1 MAVNELELTYTPS
14 QLEIF
19 FSDSQAKYTIVTKGR
34 RFGATQGAEK
44 AFIEYALDGITP
56 LLWVDTI
63 NGNIDRYFERYFL
76 PDLKKIKD
84 VISWEWNTQK
94 RFLKIQDSIIDF
106 RSADNPESIEG
117 FGYKKIF
124 LNEAGIILK
133 DDYLYS
139 NAILPMLLD
148 FPDSQLIAAGVPK
161 GKHKKDGEEHKFY
174 QLYKNAKANK
184 KGYRLLEYTSYD
196 NPLISKDEIDALQ
209 LELSQMEAEQEI
221 YGKFVDFAGNNPF
234 AHQYKETKHES
245 PSAIFRPD
253 KQLIISIDFN
263 LNPFAVTFWHYWR
276 DNTGEH
282 IHCFDELEIS
292 NGSIPAMIDAIKL
305 RYPHHLHSARLT
317 GDSMGKNRS
326 IEQRDNSSLY
336 DNLLRGLGMT
346 QYQLQCK
353 HNPTHENS
361 REQVNNVLFKFNDFK
376 INPINCPNLCR
387 DMKNVQCDA
396 FGQILKKDRKDV
408 NQRADYLDTCRSV
421 VHNILA
427 DFK

>member
-1 MAVNELELTYTPS
+1 MLLWGGRGSSKSNFAAKKLIYSCLSQKYFRYILIRNTYGTIKDS
-14 QLEIF
+14 QYQTIKDIIYEWGLQSLFKFKENPLEIHC
-19 FSDSQAKYTIVTKGR
+19 
-34 RFGATQGAEK
+34 
-44 AFIEYALDGITP
+44 
-56 LLWVDTI
+56 I
-63 NGNIDRYFERYFL
+63 NGNIFYARGCD
-76 PDLKKIKD
+76 DVTKIK
-84 VISWEWNTQK
+84 
-94 RFLKIQDSIIDF
+94 SIKDPSGAWYEEGNEITESDF
-106 RSADNPESIEG
+106 ITITTSIRTGKAEYLQEILSFNPECEG
-117 FGYKKIF
+117 APEDFWINKWFFNGRKTEKCFTDNLEIKYKD
-124 LNEAGIILK
+124 EVLK
-133 DDYLYS
+133 TQFTAHHSTYPD
-139 NAILPMLLD
+139 NKWINKEFKAQMEQLLD
-148 FPDSQLIAAGVPK
+148 KDPYYYDVYCK
-161 GKHKKDGEEHKFY
+161 GIWG
-174 QLYKNAKANK
+174 Q
-184 KGYRLLEYTSYD
+184 RL
-196 NPLISKDEIDALQ
+196 NQ
-209 LELSQMEAEQEI
+209 
-221 YGKFVDFAGNNPF
+221 NPF
-234 AHQYKETKHES
+234 ANHYSPKKHES
-245 PSAIFRPD
+245 QTAIFRPE

-305 RYPHHLHSARLT
+305 RYPNHLHSARLT

-376 INPINCPNLCR
+376 INPVNCPNLCR